1 MRKELEFRSL
11 IDKYILENIT
21 ELSREDIH
29 YKWKE
34 AVENIKQI
42 NNLSCDIDND
52 YVCRRFTCIKNKIK
66 RGKTIEEL
74 VNPVPLLPLKERKK
88 NYTKK
93 FNQSEK
99 GKILREK
106 YKTFKRK
113 INFSIFKKFIKFKNK
128 RSFKL

>member
-42 NNLSCDIDND
+42 AFRS
-52 YVCRRFTCIKNKIK
+52 K
-66 RGKTIEEL
+66 RALEEL
-74 VNPVPLLPLKERKK
+74 NLQMQYINEASGSVGDTVNNIKLSINKAKQHMANILHHYLL
-88 NYTKK
+88 
-93 FNQSEK
+93 
-99 GKILREK
+99 
-106 YKTFKRK
+106 
-113 INFSIFKKFIKFKNK
+113 
-128 RSFKL
+128 